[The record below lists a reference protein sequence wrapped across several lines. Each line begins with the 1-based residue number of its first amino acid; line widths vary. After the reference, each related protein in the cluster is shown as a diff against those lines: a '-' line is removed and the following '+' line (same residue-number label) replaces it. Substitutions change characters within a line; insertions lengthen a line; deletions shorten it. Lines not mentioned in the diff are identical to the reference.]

1 MLSVS
6 LQNRVRDVAA
16 RALFDSG
23 VSRALLRKRDQRP
36 IVLLYHNP
44 DPAIFTSHLQF
55 LAEHFAF
62 VPAPGAA
69 SSEQLGAGPS
79 VSFTF
84 DDGYRGVH
92 TDISP
97 LLA

>member
-1 MLSVS
+1 MLSIAG
-6 LQNRVRDVAA
+6 LNRVRDVAA
-16 RALFDSG
+16 GALFKSG
-23 VSRALLRKRDQRP
+23 VSRALMRKREPNP

-44 DPAIFTSHLQF
+44 DPGIFAQHLTF
-55 LAEHFAF
+55 LRERFEF
-62 VPAPGAA
+62 VPAPGIAPSAKPATRAA
-69 SSEQLGAGPS
+69 L
-79 VSFTF
+79 SFTF